1 MIREVPCIHMLL
13 STQQLGILVGTD
25 KIFLFLEDSDKTSVG
40 NKEYLFS
47 LQIILSEIYIFAL
60 SNSGSLQH
68 FKLHQRNSDSATEVP
83 HVLAEPCRVKNSR
96 EL

>member
-13 STQQLGILVGTD
+13 STQQSGILVGTD

-47 LQIILSEIYIFAL
+47 LQIILSEIYI
-60 SNSGSLQH
+60 SLLFQTVVH
-68 FKLHQRNSDSATEVP
+68 YNTLNYIKGILIQPLKFLMF
-83 HVLAEPCRVKNSR
+83 
-96 EL
+96 

>member
-1 MIREVPCIHMLL
+1 MIREVPCTHMLL
-13 STQQLGILVGTD
+13 STQQSGILVGTD
-25 KIFLFLEDSDKTSVG
+25 KIFLFLENSDKTSVG
-40 NKEYLFS
+40 NEYLFS

-83 HVLAEPCRVKNSR
+83 YVLAEPCRVKNSR